1 MIGGALHNR
10 VPPQSIV
17 RQVCLPAQRY
27 SIGINSPWAGRRR
40 TPWVSS
46 ASSSRSARRSARSS
60 ILRPA
65 LGVGH
70 EHPAIG
76 RTQPDNADMTSRAGL
91 TLLGL
96 CTAVLVFSGLY
107 FARSILAPVAFS
119 LFVVAIVW
127 PLQRAL
133 ETRIPR
139 LFALVA
145 TLAVTLLVVTV
156 LGYLIVWAFG
166 TVGRWLIDNALRLQA
181 LYMQWTDWLEE
192 HGILVTSLLVENFNA
207 GWLIRA
213 VQEIGGRLHGLTTFV
228 VIAFVFTALG
238 LLEVDIAGKNI
249 ESLGNEEAART
260 ILQASMQIAAKF
272 QRYMLVR
279 SAMSVLTGLVVWAFA
294 LLAGLELATAWGLI
308 AFVLNYIPFIGPL
321 VATVFP
327 TLFALVQFG
336 SWQLAAIVFLGLNVI
351 QFLIGSY
358 LEPRIAGAA
367 LSMSPFLVL
376 FAVFFW
382 AFLWGLPGAFI
393 GVPIVIA
400 CLTLCEQ
407 RESTRWIAAL
417 LSGRERR

>member
-1 MIGGALHNR
+1 
-10 VPPQSIV
+10 
-17 RQVCLPAQRY
+17 
-27 SIGINSPWAGRRR
+27 
-40 TPWVSS
+40 
-46 ASSSRSARRSARSS
+46 
-60 ILRPA
+60 
-65 LGVGH
+65 
-70 EHPAIG
+70 
-76 RTQPDNADMTSRAGL
+76 MTSRGAL
-91 TLLGL
+91 TMLGL
-96 CTAVLVFSGLY
+96 CTAVLVFAGLY

-119 LFVVAIVW
+119 LFVIAIVW

-133 ETRIPR
+133 ETRVPR
-139 LFALVA
+139 LLALVV

-166 TVGRWLIDNALRLQA
+166 TVGRWLIENALRLQA

-213 VQEIGGRLHGLTTFV
+213 VQEIGGRLHGLLTFV

-238 LLEVDIAGKNI
+238 LLEIDIAGKNV
-249 ESLGNEEAART
+249 ESLRNKEAART
-260 ILQASMQIAAKF
+260 ILQASTQIADKF

-327 TLFALVQFG
+327 TLFALLQFG

-367 LSMSPFLVL
+367 LRVSPFLVL

-417 LSGRERR
+417 LSGRERL

>member
-1 MIGGALHNR
+1 
-10 VPPQSIV
+10 
-17 RQVCLPAQRY
+17 
-27 SIGINSPWAGRRR
+27 
-40 TPWVSS
+40 
-46 ASSSRSARRSARSS
+46 
-60 ILRPA
+60 
-65 LGVGH
+65 
-70 EHPAIG
+70 
-76 RTQPDNADMTSRAGL
+76 MTSRAGL

-249 ESLGNEEAART
+249 ESLGNKEAART

>member
-1 MIGGALHNR
+1 MTGRGAL
-10 VPPQSIV
+10 
-17 RQVCLPAQRY
+17 
-27 SIGINSPWAGRRR
+27 
-40 TPWVSS
+40 T
-46 ASSSRSARRSARSS
+46 
-60 ILRPA
+60 
-65 LGVGH
+65 
-70 EHPAIG
+70 
-76 RTQPDNADMTSRAGL
+76 M
-91 TLLGL
+91 LGL
-96 CTAVLVFSGLY
+96 CSAVLVFCGLY

-133 ETRIPR
+133 ETRVPR
-139 LFALVA
+139 LLALVV

-166 TVGRWLIDNALRLQA
+166 TVGRWLIENALRLQA

-213 VQEIGGRLHGLTTFV
+213 VQEIGGRLHGLLTFV
-228 VIAFVFTALG
+228 VIAFVFAALG
-238 LLEVDIAGKNI
+238 LLEIDIAGKNI
-249 ESLGNEEAART
+249 ESLRNKEAART
-260 ILQASMQIAAKF
+260 ILQASTQIADKF

-279 SAMSVLTGLVVWAFA
+279 SAMSVLTGLVVWAVA
-294 LLAGLELATAWGLI
+294 LLAGLELATAWGVI

-367 LSMSPFLVL
+367 LSVSPFLVL

-400 CLTLCEQ
+400 ALTLCEQ
-407 RESTRWIAAL
+407 LESTRWIATL
-417 LSGRERR
+417 LSGRERL

>member
-1 MIGGALHNR
+1 M
-10 VPPQSIV
+10 
-17 RQVCLPAQRY
+17 
-27 SIGINSPWAGRRR
+27 
-40 TPWVSS
+40 
-46 ASSSRSARRSARSS
+46 
-60 ILRPA
+60 
-65 LGVGH
+65 
-70 EHPAIG
+70 
-76 RTQPDNADMTSRAGL
+76 
-91 TLLGL
+91 LGL
-96 CTAVLVFSGLY
+96 STAVLLFAALY

-119 LFVVAIVW
+119 LFVIAIVW

-133 ETRIPR
+133 ETRISR
-139 LFALVA
+139 LLALVA
-145 TLAVTLLVVTV
+145 TLAATLLVVTV
-156 LGYLIVWAFG
+156 LGYLIGWAFG
-166 TVGRWLIDNALRLQA
+166 TVGRWLIENALRFQA

-192 HGILVTSLLVENFNA
+192 HGILVTSFLVENFNA

-213 VQEIGGRLHGLTTFV
+213 VQEIGGRLHGLVTFV

-238 LLEVDIAGKNI
+238 LLEVDIARKNI
-249 ESLGNEEAART
+249 ESLSNKEAART
-260 ILQASMQIAAKF
+260 ILQASTQIADKF

-294 LLAGLELATAWGLI
+294 LLAGLELATAWGVI

-321 VATVFP
+321 VATIFP

-336 SWQLAAIVFLGLNVI
+336 SWQLAAIVFVGLNLI

-367 LSMSPFLVL
+367 LSRSPFLVL

-382 AFLWGLPGAFI
+382 AFLWGIPGAFI

-407 RESTRWIAAL
+407 RESTRWIAML
-417 LSGRERR
+417 LSGREGR

>member
-1 MIGGALHNR
+1 M
-10 VPPQSIV
+10 
-17 RQVCLPAQRY
+17 
-27 SIGINSPWAGRRR
+27 
-40 TPWVSS
+40 
-46 ASSSRSARRSARSS
+46 
-60 ILRPA
+60 
-65 LGVGH
+65 
-70 EHPAIG
+70 
-76 RTQPDNADMTSRAGL
+76 
-91 TLLGL
+91 LGL
-96 CTAVLVFSGLY
+96 STAVLVFAGLY

-119 LFVVAIVW
+119 LFVIAIVW

-133 ETRIPR
+133 EARIPR
-139 LFALVA
+139 LLALVV

-166 TVGRWLIDNALRLQA
+166 TIGYWLIDNALRLQA

-192 HGILVTSLLVENFNA
+192 HGILVTSLLIENFNA

-213 VQEIGGRLHGLTTFV
+213 VQEIGGRLHGLLTFV
-228 VIAFVFTALG
+228 VITFVFTALG
-238 LLEVDIAGKNI
+238 LLEVAIAGKNI
-249 ESLGNEEAART
+249 ESLGNKEAART
-260 ILQASMQIAAKF
+260 ILQSSTQIAAKF

-336 SWQLAAIVFLGLNVI
+336 SWQLAAIVFVGLNVI

-367 LSMSPFLVL
+367 LSLSPFLVL

-407 RESTRWIAAL
+407 RESTRWVAAL
-417 LSGRERR
+417 LSGRERL